1 MKKITFRKIAFVA
14 VITLTLA
21 LIGCRT
27 APVYNVTDAPVNTAT
42 EKTTMVD
49 IKKAIM
55 SAGAS
60 LGWQMK
66 EIKPGHI
73 VGSLFLRKHSAVVD
87 IPYTTKSY
95 SINYK
100 DSTELGYDGSNIH
113 SNYNGWIQNL
123 DRAIQARLSAM

>member
-1 MKKITFRKIAFVA
+1 MKKTTIRKIAFSAMIV
-14 VITLTLA
+14 LTMA

-27 APVYNVTDAPVNTAT
+27 APVYNVTDAPVNVSEKATA
-42 EKTTMVD
+42 EDV
-49 IKKAIM
+49 KKAIL
-55 SAGAS
+55 SAGAG

-66 EIKPGHI
+66 EVEPGHI

-87 IPYTTKSY
+87 IPYSKDSY

-100 DSTELGYDGSNIH
+100 DSSELDYDGSNIH

-123 DRAIQARLSAM
+123 DRAIQARLSIL